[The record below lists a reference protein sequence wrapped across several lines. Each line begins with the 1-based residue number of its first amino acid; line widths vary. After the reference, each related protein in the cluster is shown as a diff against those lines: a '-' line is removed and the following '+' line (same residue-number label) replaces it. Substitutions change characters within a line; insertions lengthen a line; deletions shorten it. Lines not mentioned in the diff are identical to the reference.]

1 MLLMTCSLGG
11 TIRIGGE
18 IQLTL
23 QGRERDRLTVSVV
36 APTGAD
42 LYFDGACVRPS
53 VLPSGTQ
60 SYFFSLKAVRHFRID
75 EIEVG
80 FWLPGDALPLAANY
94 EDCVHVGIA
103 APRSFRIG
111 YEHDARAS
119 ESSEL
124 SRLHASRFWN

>member
-11 TIRIGGE
+11 TIRIGDE
-18 IQLTL
+18 IQMTL
-23 QGRERDRLTVSVV
+23 QGRGQNRATVGVI
-36 APTGAD
+36 APAGAN
-42 LYFDGACVRPS
+42 LYFDGVCVRPL

-60 SYFFSLKAVRHFRID
+60 SYFFSLKAVRRFRVD

-80 FWLPGDALPLAANY
+80 VWLPGDALPSAADYN
-94 EDCVHVGIA
+94 DCVHVGIA

-119 ESSEL
+119 GSPGL